1 MSIIKN
7 DFPSHYRALIAD
19 LQQKHGD
26 LEVKVYEEILANIAL
41 RQERDELW
49 EHVRGLEITVNQLTD
64 EIEQLKK
71 AS

>member
-7 DFPSHYRALIAD
+7 DFPSPYRAVIAD

-26 LEVKVYEEILANIAL
+26 LEVIVYEEILANIAL

-64 EIEQLKK
+64 EIAQLKK